1 MWFILLTHT
10 VSLNSFPF
18 SNLIIKYSFQYSV
31 PSDSTPRDT
40 YYVGLMSDW
49 SKETN
54 DVTVELTRIAEQCEI
69 VSPQL
74 GDICL
79 SFFDDAW

>member
-1 MWFILLTHT
+1 MFYLTDPYGFFKLFSILK
-10 VSLNSFPF
+10 SD
-18 SNLIIKYSFQYSV
+18 IKYSFQYSV
-31 PSDSTPRDT
+31 PSDSMPRDT
-40 YYVGLMSDW
+40 YYVGLMSVW

-54 DVTVELTRIAEQCEI
+54 DVTVELMRIAEQCAI

-79 SFFDDAW
+79 SFFDGAW